1 MPKLLEFGEDG
12 ETVLFQVP
20 GKAGDIRAVGKTGD
34 VIEKVTK
41 SIGEVFGVVGGI
53 AAGFSE
59 AVKDAPVQT
68 AQLEFSLQ
76 FTASGRLYVVE
87 AQGQG
92 TITVTLTLS
101 PRGPAPDAA
110 AGHAALG

>member
-1 MPKLLEFGEDG
+1 MPKLLEFGDADG
-12 ETVLFQVP
+12 TVLFQVP
-20 GKAGDIRAVGKTGD
+20 AKTGEIKAVGKTGD
-34 VIEKVTK
+34 VIEKVTR

-59 AVKDAPVQT
+59 AVKDPPVET

-87 AQGQG
+87 APGQG
-92 TITVTLTLS
+92 TITVPRTLS
-101 PRGPAPDAA
+101 PRRPAPPAA
-110 AGHAALG
+110 AHSALCC

>member
-1 MPKLLEFGEDG
+1 MPKLLEFGDDG
-12 ETVLFQVP
+12 GTVLFQVP
-20 GKAGDIRAVGKTGD
+20 ARTGEIKAVGKTAD

-101 PRGPAPDAA
+101 PRGPAPEAA
-110 AGHAALG
+110 DHAALG